1 MNETTETSSLELE
14 EVAELFRLVYPAFI
28 VEIDRAEATRGKLK
42 EFHLAMAAEHAKN
55 SVRILGWDSR
65 RTLNAIFETYKDIYL
80 LKGRTA
86 ADLWSKDTFGCTPE
100 IAMNDPD
107 GARELEAKIEAMQLL
122 IQEKEAELLHLY
134 REIHMLQEM
143 FAIKNQ
149 PVVTVKGITPSD
161 EGDPS

>member
-1 MNETTETSSLELE
+1 MNETTENSSLELE

-28 VEIDRAEATRGKLK
+28 VEIERAEATRGQLK

-80 LKGRTA
+80 LKGRIA
-86 ADLWSKDTFGCTPE
+86 ADMWARETFGCTPE
-100 IAMNDPD
+100 VAIHDPE
-107 GARELEAKIEAMQLL
+107 GARALEEKIEAMQLL
-122 IQEKEAELLHLY
+122 IQDKEAELLHLY

-143 FAIKNQ
+143 YAIKNQ

-161 EGDPS
+161 EGEPS